1 MKIRNNREQL
11 KNLLFKILNFHFA
24 FKFTN
29 SKGLSLLIL
38 LIMLSVMEIFL
49 LISYIPW
56 RTVIKRELE
65 KELIFRGN
73 QYVEAI
79 RIYQMKNPGRFP
91 SKLEE
96 LFEKKFIRKLY
107 KDPISLDGK
116 WDIIVPS
123 SQITPGSERGGIQKI
138 VIIPHEL
145 IGKYPQP
152 IQIIGVVSSS
162 PEKSF
167 KIYCGGDRY
176 NKWFFYYGR
185 KCEIIPSFEYFKPK

>member
-1 MKIRNNREQL
+1 MIEKYKNFFSNRSD
-11 KNLLFKILNFHFA
+11 
-24 FKFTN
+24 
-29 SKGLSLLIL
+29 SKGLTLLIL
-38 LIMLSVMEIFL
+38 LISLSVMEIFL
-49 LISYIPW
+49 LLSYIPW

-96 LFEKKFIRKLY
+96 LLENKCIRKLY
-107 KDPISLDGK
+107 KDPVSEDGE

-123 SQITPGSERGGIQKI
+123 MLTGSGGERGAVQKI
-138 VIIPHEL
+138 VIIPHKL
-145 IGKYPQP
+145 IKKYPQP

-167 KIYCGGDRY
+167 KIYCGGETY

-185 KCEIIPSFEYFKPK
+185 KCEIIPSYEYFKPK

>member
-1 MKIRNNREQL
+1 MKDEKKKI
-11 KNLLFKILNFHFA
+11 KNAHIKTPDSQSKFA
-24 FKFTN
+24 N
-29 SKGLSLLIL
+29 SKGLTLLIL
-38 LIMLSVMEIFL
+38 LVSLSVMEIFL
-49 LISYIPW
+49 LLSYIPW
-56 RTVIKRELE
+56 KTVMKRELE

-96 LFEKKFIRKLY
+96 LLEKKCIRKLY
-107 KDPISLDGK
+107 KDPISADGE

-123 SQITPGSERGGIQKI
+123 SQVAPGTERGGIQKI
-138 VIIPHEL
+138 VIIPNKL
-145 IGKYPQP
+145 IKKYPQP

-167 KIYCGGDRY
+167 KNYCGGDKY

-185 KCEIIPSFEYFKPK
+185 KCEIIPSYEYFQPK

>member
-1 MKIRNNREQL
+1 MKNRY
-11 KNLLFKILNFHFA
+11 
-24 FKFTN
+24 TN
-29 SKGLSLLIL
+29 SKGLTLLIL
-38 LIMLSVMEIFL
+38 LISLSVTEIFL

-56 RTVIKRELE
+56 RTVIRRETE

-91 SKLEE
+91 SRLEE
-96 LFEKKFIRKLY
+96 LLEKKCIRKFY
-107 KDPISLDGK
+107 KDPFSGDGE

-123 SQITPGSERGGIQKI
+123 SQVTPGTERGGIQKI
-138 VIIPHEL
+138 IIISKKL
-145 IGKYPQP
+145 IEKYPQP

-162 PEKSF
+162 TEKSF
-167 KIYCGGDRY
+167 KIYCGGETY

-185 KCEIIPSFEYFKPK
+185 RCEISPSYEYFKPK

>member
-1 MKIRNNREQL
+1 MKDKYI
-11 KNLLFKILNFHFA
+11 
-24 FKFTN
+24 N
-29 SKGLSLLIL
+29 SKGLTLLIL
-38 LIMLSVMEIFL
+38 LISLSVMEIFL

-56 RTVIKRELE
+56 KTVIKRELE

-96 LFEKKFIRKLY
+96 LLEKKCIRKLY
-107 KDPISLDGK
+107 KDPISQDGE

-123 SQITPGSERGGIQKI
+123 LQIAPGTERGGIQKI
-138 VIIPHEL
+138 VIIPKKL
-145 IGKYPQP
+145 IEKYPQP

-162 PEKSF
+162 SEKSY
-167 KIYCGGDRY
+167 KIYCGGEKY

-185 KCEIIPSFEYFKPK
+185 KCEIIPSYEYFKPK

>member
-1 MKIRNNREQL
+1 MQKGFNAKIG
-11 KNLLFKILNFHFA
+11 
-24 FKFTN
+24 
-29 SKGLSLLIL
+29 SKGLTLLIL
-38 LIMLSVMEIFL
+38 LVSLSVMEIFL

-56 RTVIKRELE
+56 RTVLKRELE

-79 RIYQMKNPGRFP
+79 RIYQMRNPGRFP
-91 SKLEE
+91 NRLEE
-96 LFEKKFIRKLY
+96 LLEKKCIRKLY
-107 KDPISLDGK
+107 KDPVSNDGE

-123 SQITPGSERGGIQKI
+123 SQIAPGSERGGIQKI
-138 VIIPHEL
+138 IIIPHKL
-145 IGKYPQP
+145 IEKYPQP

-167 KIYCGGDRY
+167 RIYCGGDTY

-185 KCEIIPSFEYFKPK
+185 KCEIIPSYEYFKPK

>member
-1 MKIRNNREQL
+1 MKKEKKKFYLSIF
-11 KNLLFKILNFHFA
+11 NLQFNHGKP
-24 FKFTN
+24 
-29 SKGLSLLIL
+29 KGLTLLIL
-38 LIMLSVMEIFL
+38 LVSLSVMEIFL
-49 LISYIPW
+49 LLSYIPW
-56 RTVIKRELE
+56 KTVVKRELE

-96 LFEKKFIRKLY
+96 LLEKKCIRKLY
-107 KDPISLDGK
+107 KDPISSDGE

-123 SQITPGSERGGIQKI
+123 SQIVPGTERGGIQKI
-138 VIIPHEL
+138 VIIPNKL
-145 IGKYPQP
+145 IKKYPQP
-152 IQIIGVVSSS
+152 IQVIGVVSSS

-167 KIYCGGDRY
+167 KIYCGGDKY

-185 KCEIIPSFEYFKPK
+185 KCEIIPSYEYFKPK

>member
-1 MKIRNNREQL
+1 MYRDKKQL
-11 KNLLFKILNFHFA
+11 KNYFKNFNFD
-24 FKFTN
+24 FVIKSTK

-38 LIMLSVMEIFL
+38 LVMLSVMEILL

-56 RTVIKRELE
+56 RTAIKRELE

-96 LFEKKFIRKLY
+96 LYEKKFIRKLY
-107 KDPISLDGK
+107 KDPITPDGK

-123 SQITPGSERGGIQKI
+123 SQIAPGSERSGVQKI

-145 IGKYPQP
+145 IGKYSQP
-152 IQIIGVVSSS
+152 VQIIGVVSSS

-167 KIYCGGDRY
+167 KIYCGGDKY

-185 KCEIIPSFEYFKPK
+185 KCEIIPSFDYFKPK

>member
-1 MKIRNNREQL
+1 MKNEKEEL
-11 KNLLFKILNFHFA
+11 KNLHLAIFNLQFNFG
-24 FKFTN
+24 K
-29 SKGLSLLIL
+29 SKGLTLLVL
-38 LIMLSVMEIFL
+38 LVSLSVMEILL

-56 RTVIKRELE
+56 RTAIRRELE

-96 LFEKKFIRKLY
+96 LLEKKCIRKPY
-107 KDPISLDGK
+107 RDPISEDGE

-123 SQITPGSERGGIQKI
+123 SQIAPGTERGGIQKI
-138 VIIPHEL
+138 VIIPHKL
-145 IGKYPQP
+145 IGKYSQP
-152 IQIIGVVSSS
+152 VQVIGVVSSS

-167 KIYCGGDRY
+167 KIYCGGETY

-185 KCEIIPSFEYFKPK
+185 KCEIIPSYEYFKPK